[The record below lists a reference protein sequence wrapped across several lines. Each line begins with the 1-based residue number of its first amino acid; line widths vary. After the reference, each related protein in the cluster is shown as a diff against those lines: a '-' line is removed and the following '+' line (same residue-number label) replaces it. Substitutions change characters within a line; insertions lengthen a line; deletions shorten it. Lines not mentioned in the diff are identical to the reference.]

1 MKKRLLSLLGALLVS
16 TAFVN
21 AQTTWNFS
29 DAAWPVTAGYTSN
42 IVVNNLG
49 FIPGPST
56 STNLMG
62 QVEANTATIDGIAFT
77 QRLKMNGGSFTSG
90 TTDFGQVPPQR
101 AFYFKVNGNST
112 IKLWYKNGGG
122 GTRTVYVS
130 NGTNVLPGGTLPYT
144 DSTVGQF
151 PTITY
156 TGPATTIYISG
167 DQAMNF
173 YQISATNVGTTAT
186 LAVVNNTKNP
196 TQVYSVGNQVNI
208 ARVSGNAQIEVYTM
222 NGALVKSLNTLS
234 DTSFELQNKGIYIVN
249 VKSEK
254 SSTSQKVL
262 IK

>member
-1 MKKRLLSLLGALLVS
+1 MKKKLLSVLGALLVS

-29 DAAWPVTAGYTSN
+29 DSAWPASSGYAVNT
-42 IVVNNLG
+42 VANNLG
-49 FIPGPST
+49 FIAGPT
-56 STNLMG
+56 SSSNLMG
-62 QVEANTATIDGIAFT
+62 AVEANTATIDGIAFT

-122 GTRTVYVS
+122 GTRTVYIS
-130 NGTNVLPGGTLPYT
+130 NGTSVIPGGTLPYT

-151 PTITY
+151 PTINY
-156 TGPATTIYISG
+156 TGPATTIYISA

-173 YQISATNVGTTAT
+173 YQISATNVGTTPT
-186 LAVVNNTKNP
+186 LAVVNNTKNS
-196 TQVYSVGNQVNI
+196 TQIYAIGNQVNI
-208 ARVSGNAQIEVYTM
+208 AKVTGSTQVDVYTM
-222 NGALVKSLNTLS
+222 NGALVKSLNTKA

-249 VKSEK
+249 VKSAK
-254 SSTSQKVL
+254 SSTSQKVA